1 MAMPLAVCLVLLMPG
16 SGCATRDQQRTT
28 AYVGLV
34 GLGVGAGLYAIG
46 RARNAECKA
55 DDHGCNPW
63 RGAGEGIAGAMIVA
77 TSLCVLLVAAI
88 SDATI
93 VGPSDRRQTVLPPG
107 QPRTAPRP
115 SARPAPEPE
124 PRPADGRPVGMPA
137 SRPTKQWLW
146 FLHGE
151 HVDWSLVLGGAVG
164 GQVRLAADPAEPG
177 QPTHLRVRLEVTLKD
192 GSAWPEAIG
201 TQLDSVLDKVST
213 YPNERT
219 NPTHDVLSALAFVR
233 SLPSLKP
240 GASRALVVA
249 NGAAT
254 WSARATYRGREQL
267 LTELGDT
274 EVFRVDVAVAGVPT
288 EFAAFFSADRLR
300 MPMLIQHGDVSLV
313 LSRYRKD

>member
-124 PRPADGRPVGMPA
+124 PRPADDPVAQAPHAPDA
-137 SRPTKQWLW
+137 SVDPCTDWAKAARQSAQEQLRYIADAPTNCRT
-146 FLHGE
+146 
-151 HVDWSLVLGGAVG
+151 VV
-164 GQVRLAADPAEPG
+164 
-177 QPTHLRVRLEVTLKD
+177 
-192 GSAWPEAIG
+192 
-201 TQLDSVLDKVST
+201 LDSIGKLGVACFVDGNCRAPLSCSSTARLCVL
-213 YPNERT
+213 E
-219 NPTHDVLSALAFVR
+219 
-233 SLPSLKP
+233 
-240 GASRALVVA
+240 
-249 NGAAT
+249 
-254 WSARATYRGREQL
+254 
-267 LTELGDT
+267 
-274 EVFRVDVAVAGVPT
+274 
-288 EFAAFFSADRLR
+288 
-300 MPMLIQHGDVSLV
+300 
-313 LSRYRKD
+313 